1 MKALAGL
8 PLVEAAKPPRMRP
21 PATTRSTTQLR
32 TLLGLVY
39 GLGTAT
45 TAATAAAPLPKPTA
59 EQLAWQEMEIGAL
72 IHFNMA
78 TYAPA
83 GTRPGGV
90 CSPDASTFNPALL
103 DTDQW
108 AEVYTALGAKGAVL
122 TAKHGC
128 GHLLWPTNVTLLA
141 GEEYSYAVG

>member
-39 GLGTAT
+39 GLGTAA
-45 TAATAAAPLPKPTA
+45 TAAAAAPLPKPTA

-72 IHFNMA
+72 VHFNMA

-108 AEVYTALGAKGAVL
+108 ADSFAAFGAREAVL
-122 TAKHGC
+122 VVKHK
-128 GHLLWPTNVTLLA
+128 
-141 GEEYSYAVG
+141 

>member
-39 GLGTAT
+39 GLGTA
-45 TAATAAAPLPKPTA
+45 ATAAAALPKPTA

-72 IHFNMA
+72 VHFNMA

-108 AEVYTALGAKGAVL
+108 ADSFAAFGAREAVL
-122 TAKHGC
+122 VVKHK
-128 GHLLWPTNVTLLA
+128 
-141 GEEYSYAVG
+141 

>member
-1 MKALAGL
+1 LCDSKARWTFKLGECHRSSLDRVRYEGVGRLAAGRSRQAAQDAAARHNPLNNPTANAARAGL
-8 PLVEAAKPPRMRP
+8 RP
-21 PATTRSTTQLR
+21 
-32 TLLGLVY
+32 
-39 GLGTAT
+39 GTA
-45 TAATAAAPLPKPTA
+45 AAAAAPLPKPTA

-72 IHFNMA
+72 VHFNMA

-108 AEVYTALGAKGAVL
+108 ADSFAAFGAREAVL
-122 TAKHGC
+122 VVKHK
-128 GHLLWPTNVTLLA
+128 
-141 GEEYSYAVG
+141 